1 MESLPTTTPPV
12 RKREIFGWAMFDFA
26 NSSYTTLI
34 VTVAFSVYFTKLVAA
49 GPRAD
54 FLWGIGI
61 FLSNAMVVL
70 TAPVLGSIADEGG
83 RKKMFLFA
91 TYALCVSGT
100 LALYWVLPGMI
111 GLGMGLFVI
120 SNIGYSLGENLC
132 GAFLPEISTPATI
145 GRISGFG
152 WGLGYLGGLGCL
164 LLAKPLL
171 TGGFEL
177 GNLASLRRVWL
188 MTGVFFLVGA
198 LPTFLFLRERAPRHP
213 LGSVNAAVGAAWR
226 RLRTT
231 ARSIAHFRQLARF
244 LTVFFVFSCG
254 LTAVIA
260 YAAVYAERTV
270 GFSPGDLVLLF
281 ILLQLTSTAGA
292 VGFGFLQDRLGA
304 SRTIVVTLVLW
315 LLVCVATAAIQTAT
329 QFWAVA
335 LFAGLGI
342 GSLQSASRGLV
353 GLLSPVS
360 KAGEFFG
367 FWGLAGKAAY
377 AVGPITFGLVS
388 SASGSQRAAVVAVA
402 GFFLAGLI
410 GMRWID
416 EQEGRA
422 AVETWSEPARA
433 EPGLGLHS
441 QEPRSSRR

>member
-1 MESLPTTTPPV
+1 
-12 RKREIFGWAMFDFA
+12 
-26 NSSYTTLI
+26 
-34 VTVAFSVYFTKLVAA
+34 
-49 GPRAD
+49 
-54 FLWGIGI
+54 
-61 FLSNAMVVL
+61 
-70 TAPVLGSIADEGG
+70 
-83 RKKMFLFA
+83 
-91 TYALCVSGT
+91 
-100 LALYWVLPGMI
+100 
-111 GLGMGLFVI
+111 
-120 SNIGYSLGENLC
+120 
-132 GAFLPEISTPATI
+132 
-145 GRISGFG
+145 
-152 WGLGYLGGLGCL
+152 
-164 LLAKPLL
+164 
-171 TGGFEL
+171 
-177 GNLASLRRVWL
+177 
-188 MTGVFFLVGA
+188 
-198 LPTFLFLRERAPRHP
+198 
-213 LGSVNAAVGAAWR
+213 
-226 RLRTT
+226 
-231 ARSIAHFRQLARF
+231 
-244 LTVFFVFSCG
+244 
-254 LTAVIA
+254 VIA